1 MSTLEVSNLNDGTT
15 TVATTNL
22 TNGSAKVYV
31 RYIQTSTTINQSFN
45 VSSVT
50 DSATGDSE
58 VNYTNS
64 FDAIEYPIPAN
75 NSYTSSGLGV
85 WSRMDFVTNNGVLT
99 KNSSGSAEDAA
110 YNLVGIGNLA

>member
-1 MSTLEVSNLNDGTT
+1 MSEIRVTTISDAAGTGPVTLTKQE
-15 TVATTNL
+15 A
-22 TNGSAKVYV
+22 AKVYI
-31 RYIQTSTTINQSFN
+31 RYIQTSTTINKSFN

-64 FDAIEYPIPAN
+64 FDAIEYPVPAN

-85 WSRMDFVTNNGVLT
+85 WSRMDAVTNNGVIT
-99 KNSSGSAEDAA
+99 KDSSGSAADAA
-110 YNLVGIGNLA
+110 YNLIGVGNLA

>member
-1 MSTLEVSNLNDGTT
+1 MSTLEVSNLNDGTK
-15 TVATTNL
+15 TVATTNI

-64 FDAIEYPIPAN
+64 FDAIEYPVPTN
-75 NSYTSSGLGV
+75 NSYTSGGLGV
-85 WSRMDFVTNNGVLT
+85 WSRMDAVTNNGVIT
-99 KNSSGSAEDAA
+99 KDSSGSASDGA
-110 YNLVGIGNLA
+110 YNLIGVGNLA